1 MNSAPD
7 PKRPDPDEFL
17 LARADRLLSE
27 LAQDTPRPAS
37 DPMIRMTTERPA
49 AVNDD
54 VPVLDKRAVRGV
66 AGLLLAAAFIGVA
79 AIAWQSFH
87 AYKAKQPQ
95 PVSFASPEQPAQPSP
110 AAVKTDSAKAD
121 SAKAAPPQPAASPP
135 ALLAQAAPNDVAP
148 STGALPPDLAQM
160 FQKVDTTKPAPP
172 QPGPLARA
180 APEDAAPTAAAP
192 PAELAQMLQTMA
204 RELAS
209 LGQGIEQLKA
219 GQEQM
224 VRDNAKM
231 AEQFRASQEQMA
243 RVIARASEQNPRIS
257 APRAP
262 RPLRQ

>member
-1 MNSAPD
+1 LNSPD

-17 LARADRLLSE
+17 LARADKLLSE
-27 LAQDTPRPAS
+27 LEDDTPRPAS
-37 DPMIRMTTERPA
+37 DPVTRMTTVRPA

-54 VPVLDKRAVRGV
+54 LPVLDKRAVRGF
-66 AGLLLAAAFIGVA
+66 AGLLLAAACIGVA
-79 AIAWQSFH
+79 AIAWQSFY

-95 PVSFASPEQPAQPSP
+95 PVPFASPEQPAQPSP
-110 AAVKTDSAKAD
+110 AAVKTDV
-121 SAKAAPPQPAASPP
+121 AKAAPPQPAAPPP
-135 ALLAQAAPNDVAP
+135 ALLAQAGPKDAAP

-160 FQKVDTTKPAPP
+160 FQKADTTKQAPP
-172 QPGPLARA
+172 QPAAPARA
-180 APEDAAPTAAAP
+180 APEDAAPAAAAP
-192 PAELAQMLQTMA
+192 PAESAQLLQTMA

-231 AEQFRASQEQMA
+231 AEQLRASQEQMA
-243 RVIARASEQNPRIS
+243 RVIARASEQNPRAS

-262 RPLRQ
+262 KLVH